1 MPGLNGYIGRSP
13 SDSAVT
19 KARQIYNV
27 TSDTSTFTFASGYDV
42 GYFEVYINGAKQIET
57 TDYTAGN
64 GSTFT
69 LTSAATSGDVIE
81 AVAFKAFN
89 LGQSQASSSS
99 GDFTVGEDLTV
110 TGDITFG
117 GTITGDGSGLTGI
130 ANTFNI
136 STDTL
141 NVVGVSTFN
150 SGLTTFTSQ
159 GVDVTGIVTA
169 TSFSGPL
176 TGNVTGNVT
185 GNADTASNLTG
196 TPEVTV
202 STLTGVAG
210 TFTGPLE
217 VSDTT
222 DSTSTTTGALIVS
235 GGVGIAKSLFVGGNL
250 SIGGTLTYEDVTNVD
265 SLGIITARQGV
276 HIGSP
281 TGVAATLTAT
291 GGAVFTGVVTATEF
305 VGDGSGLTEVPGRIG
320 ISSAGTLIGVTTA
333 LNFIGLGNTVVV
345 NGSTIDVS
353 IEGGGATG
361 GGDDKVFQE
370 NQRVVNNDYTL
381 TAGYSAMSVGPVSVA
396 AGVTVTVPAGERW
409 VIL

>member
-1 MPGLNGYIGRSP
+1 MADRFPLIANS
-13 SDSAVT
+13 SSN
-19 KARQIYNV
+19 QIQEL
-27 TSDTSTFTFASGYDV
+27 ASGDSL
-42 GYFEVYINGAKQIET
+42 
-57 TDYTAGN
+57 D
-64 GSTFT
+64 
-69 LTSAATSGDVIE
+69 
-81 AVAFKAFN
+81 
-89 LGQSQASSSS
+89 
-99 GDFTVGEDLTV
+99 
-110 TGDITFG
+110 
-117 GTITGDGSGLTGI
+117 
-130 ANTFNI
+130 
-136 STDTL
+136 
-141 NVVGVSTFN
+141 
-150 SGLTTFTSQ
+150 
-159 GVDVTGIVTA
+159 
-169 TSFSGPL
+169 L
-176 TGNVTGNVT
+176 TGNNVTGAGIITATTFSGALSGNVT

-210 TFTGPLE
+210 TFSGALE
-217 VSDTT
+217 VTDTT
-222 DSTSTTTGALIVS
+222 DSTSSTTGALIVS